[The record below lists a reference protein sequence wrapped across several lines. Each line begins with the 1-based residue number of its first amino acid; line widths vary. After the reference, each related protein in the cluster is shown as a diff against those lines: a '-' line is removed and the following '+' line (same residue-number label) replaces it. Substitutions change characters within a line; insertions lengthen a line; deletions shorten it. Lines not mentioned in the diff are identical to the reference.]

1 VSSLLRSPAVLG
13 VAALLALGA
22 AQRVWNV
29 LHYPVFMGFDAQGN
43 WAYIELLLQKWALPA
58 PDAGW
63 STAHPPLFYALGAG
77 LGRLTGASD
86 AESVGR
92 PLALLSAAVGLA
104 AIAATAWLV
113 RRHAGGSVRR
123 TVLAAALLVFLPVHV
138 AMSTML
144 SEELLTSALVTF
156 AVVGLAAE
164 TSRPEAQRGWLRP
177 ALFGALAGLALL
189 TKLSAAMAVG
199 VGGLVLLAEAPRRG
213 GARAVRTALAFGLAA
228 ALTGGWFYALNL
240 VRHGYLYPHG
250 LSAHAVMFEMPPGE
264 RGLGDYVRF
273 PAAAFSAAQAAEPAL
288 LRSVWGATYAS
299 LWFDPHRHFLP
310 KQAPGLELAARVLL
324 LTALVP
330 TAAFAVGLLRGVR
343 RAWRER
349 SATDRLLAGLV
360 VLMLGGYVA
369 FTLRNPWF
377 VTVKGSFLLGLA
389 TPFACYASEAL
400 EGWLAAG
407 RMRALAIGAALLVL
421 FATSLVTF
429 TYQGLFEKWEPP
441 GAEWRSV
448 RP

>member
-1 VSSLLRSPAVLG
+1 VSSALLRSGAGLG

-22 AQRVWNV
+22 VQRVWNA
-29 LHYPVFMGFDAQGN
+29 LHYPVFMGFDAPGN
-43 WAYIELLLQKWALPA
+43 WAYIEMLLQRWALPA

-77 LGRLTGASD
+77 LGRLSD
-86 AESVGR
+86 AADPESVGR
-92 PLALLSAAVGLA
+92 PLVLLSAAFGLA

-113 RRHAGGSVRR
+113 HRQGGGARR

-156 AVVGLAAE
+156 ALVGLAAE
-164 TSRPEAQRGWLRP
+164 TARPEARRRLLRP

-189 TKLSAAMAVG
+189 TKLSAAMAVAA
-199 VGGLVLLAEAPRRG
+199 GGLVLLAEAPQRG
-213 GARAVRTALAFGLAA
+213 GARALRAALAFGLAA
-228 ALTGGWFYALNL
+228 ALAGGWFYALNL

-250 LSAHAVMFEMPPGE
+250 LAAHAVMFEMPPGE
-264 RGLGDYVRF
+264 RGLADYLRF
-273 PAAAFSAAQAAEPAL
+273 PAAAFSAAQAADPAL
-288 LRSVWGATYAS
+288 LHSVWGTTYAS

-310 KQAPGLELAARVLL
+310 KHAPGLEYAARVLL
-324 LTALVP
+324 VTALVP
-330 TAAFAVGLLRGVR
+330 TAAFAAGLLRGAR

-349 SATDRLLAGLV
+349 SATDRLLVGLV
-360 VLMLGGYVA
+360 ALLLGGYVA

-389 TPFACYASEAL
+389 TPFAYYASEAL
-400 EGWLAAG
+400 DGWLAAG
-407 RMRALAIGAALLVL
+407 RVRALALGAALLAL
-421 FATSLVTF
+421 FAASLVTF
-429 TYQGLFEKWEPP
+429 TYQGVFQKWEPP
-441 GAEWRSV
+441 GAEWRSL